1 MRNFHLSAI
10 TSSYM
15 MKCAVL
21 MASCIL
27 QREGTESDTEV
38 KFAGENT
45 GRIYWESQEH

>member
-1 MRNFHLSAI
+1 
-10 TSSYM
+10 M